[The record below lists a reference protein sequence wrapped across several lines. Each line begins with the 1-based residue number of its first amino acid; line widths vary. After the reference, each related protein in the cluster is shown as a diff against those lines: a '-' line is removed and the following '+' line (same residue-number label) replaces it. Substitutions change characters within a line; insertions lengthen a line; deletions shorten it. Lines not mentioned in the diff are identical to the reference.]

1 TSSWG
6 KAFADEFEGP
16 LTHDGR
22 GVMSMANK
30 GKDTNTSQFFILY
43 RQAKHLDRKHT
54 IFGRVTEGLDT
65 TLRRLEAVDVDDKSR
80 PLDECRIEDV
90 VVYHDPFEEFLQQ
103 RSEREAEEARQE
115 RLKAEG
121 GAEDDKITWTG
132 KRIRAD
138 GRVQQADDGEVGIGK
153 YLRQAASAAPQED
166 EIVGEWE
173 EVEPMPPPSKK
184 LKKGGGGGGGGGFG
198 NFDSW

>member
-1 TSSWG
+1 
-6 KAFADEFEGP
+6 
-16 LTHDGR
+16 
-22 GVMSMANK
+22 
-30 GKDTNTSQFFILY
+30 TNTSQFFILY

-80 PLDECRIEDV
+80 PLAECRIEDV
-90 VVYHDPFEEFLQQ
+90 VVYHDPFEEFLKQ

-115 RLKAEG
+115 RFKAEG
-121 GAEDDKITWTG
+121 GAEDDKTTWTG

-138 GRVQQADDGEVGIGK
+138 GRVQQADDAETGIGK
-153 YLRQAASAAPQED
+153 YLKQAASSAAAQEED

-173 EVEPMPPPSKK
+173 EPEPMPPPSKE
-184 LKKGGGGGGGGGFG
+184 LKKGGGGGGFG